1 MGNLQSWLGEKRG
14 RAADLAASLGVPRSF
29 VTKMAAGD
37 RPVPIAHMALIER
50 ITEGAVT
57 RRDLRPDDWQD
68 IWPELA
74 ESEPNQAPAPTQQA
88 QAAINSE
95 AKETAHA

>member
-1 MGNLQSWLGEKRG
+1 MGNLQTWLGEKRG

-57 RRDLRPDDWQD
+57 RPMLRPDDWQD

-74 ESEPNQAPAPTQQA
+74 ESEPKPTPDPAHQARV
-88 QAAINSE
+88 AINSE
-95 AKETAHA
+95 AMEAANA

>member
-1 MGNLQSWLGEKRG
+1 MGNLQTWLGEKRG

-37 RPVPIAHMALIER
+37 RPVPIAHMALIEG

-57 RRDLRPDDWQD
+57 RRDLRPDDWHL

-74 ESEPNQAPAPTQQA
+74 DPKPNHPQAPAHQA
-88 QAAINSE
+88 RVAINSE
-95 AKETAHA
+95 ANGVAHA